1 MTARFNDHTKLD
13 EHVRD
18 TLKLSGSKERFSGVV
33 VGYDQVGTTIFISSG
48 ERTLL
53 AFTDQ
58 KLPLQPGDQVTFRI
72 DGVRAIDVQKIP
84 AETPR

>member
-1 MTARFNDHTKLD
+1 MTACFTDHAKLD

-18 TLKLSGSKERFSGVV
+18 TLKLSGSKQRFSGIVQK
-33 VGYDQVGTTIFISSG
+33 YDLVGTTIFIESNG
-48 ERTLL
+48 LIFL

-58 KLPLQPGDQVTFRI
+58 KLPLQPGDKVTFRI
-72 DGVRAIDVQKIP
+72 DGVRAIDVVKIP